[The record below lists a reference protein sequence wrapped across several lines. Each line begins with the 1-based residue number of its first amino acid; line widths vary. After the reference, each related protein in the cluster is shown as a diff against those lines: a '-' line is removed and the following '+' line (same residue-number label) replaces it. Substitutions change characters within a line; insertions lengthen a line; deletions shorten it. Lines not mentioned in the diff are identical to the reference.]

1 MSKMSN
7 ESVKAQ
13 NNETIRMTDG
23 DGNEIVGLIRV
34 VKVKEPNAEEGAPRS
49 HHLELDMDDELWNQI
64 VFYGSEIFN
73 NVDLLHA
80 GLRGAIL
87 ERLARTKGM

>member
-1 MSKMSN
+1 MSN
-7 ESVKAQ
+7 EDIRVQ
-13 NNETIRMTDG
+13 NEAIEMQLTDG
-23 DGNEIVGLIRV
+23 DGNEIIGMIRV

-49 HHLELDMDDELWNQI
+49 FHLELDMDDELWNQM

-80 GLRGAIL
+80 GIRGAIL